1 MSTSIA
7 KQQIMKAR
15 QPKVVNVESLIYAT
29 NSDAVYQLIKKYAGG
44 LSRSDLC
51 TALVH
56 SKSDLKE
63 HSVDNALLH
72 LKSNDFIRGEVG
84 KDRDGTTVYFIN
96 EDKEYRPRSNKV
108 TRKVA
113 PNDKKAQKAVRRM
126 TRVKAVDITEEQQ
139 GNLPLENANGSSE
152 APSAQAKK
160 KPVQSQDANLKV
172 TKKAEGKSGGFEF
185 IQGMAALDPSSP
197 HFGETALDL
206 AQKTGQVVEIPEA
219 TGPVKPIASMFF
231 ELDGG
236 QSVVLSP
243 ARAYQLYLELH
254 AAFGKK

>member
-15 QPKVVNVESLIYAT
+15 QPKVVNVESLTYAT
-29 NSDAVYQLIKKYAGG
+29 NSDAVYQLIKKYGGG

-56 SKSDLKE
+56 SKSDFKE
-63 HSVDNALLH
+63 HSIDNALLH
-72 LKSNDFIRGEVG
+72 LKNNAFIRAEIG
-84 KDRDGTTVYFIN
+84 KGRDNPTVYFIN
-96 EDKEYRPRSNKV
+96 EDKEYRPRSEKIA
-108 TRKVA
+108 RKVA
-113 PNDKKAQKAVRRM
+113 PNDKKAHKAIRRM
-126 TRVKAVDITEEQQ
+126 TRVTVDAGDSEQQ
-139 GNLPLENANGSSE
+139 ANLPLEKVNGSSKTVTVQTE
-152 APSAQAKK
+152 K

-172 TKKAEGKSGGFEF
+172 TKKTERRSGGFEF

-197 HFGETALDL
+197 HFGAKAIEL
-206 AQKTGQVVEIPEA
+206 AEKTGQKVEIPEA
-219 TGPVKPIASMFF
+219 QGPVKPIASMFF

-254 AAFGKK
+254 AAFGKR